1 MNNDTFYYLKKNNL
15 EKFSDTSTC
24 QCVGGTEKGSY
35 CKKWDNKY
43 VKWCYVKDGTK
54 CNNPIDKA
62 GSKEYVHCEPEFDTQ
77 CSCKDD
83 VYCGDHDNSG
93 FNWCR
98 VKDPSKCPNSV
109 ASSKGAWTKC
119 KPTNFDNPPVVE
131 QDQAADSQDQA
142 ATGQDQAATG
152 QDQAATGQDQAATGQ
167 DQAATGQD
175 QAATGQDQ
183 AETDKE
189 VSTHEKVIAALDAA
203 KNLVIDKKCLSEDEL
218 NSKLIEAKN
227 SVICPKDYS
236 NEIKELEGTVS
247 GFKQKMIIL
256 GVVILILFLTALYFL
271 FKGGNSGGSSDS
283 GDFY

>member
-54 CNNPIDKA
+54 CNNPIDRA

-142 ATGQDQAATG
+142 ATGQDQA
-152 QDQAATGQDQAATGQ
+152 
-167 DQAATGQD
+167 
-175 QAATGQDQ
+175 
-183 AETDKE
+183 ETDKE

-236 NEIKELEGTVS
+236 NEIKKLEGTVS